1 MKRSENKTNRTEQ
14 PNAVELNEWQW
25 TRMRYK
31 VRPRNN
37 HKKYTSRL
45 QIDTKNKTGRKLEP
59 FKKC

>member
-37 HKKYTSRL
+37 HKNTHLDYKLT
-45 QIDTKNKTGRKLEP
+45 QKKTERKLEP